1 MVPVNNVVFLVAAC
15 AGETESLSLKAQ
27 QGLAAAWTGT
37 WEPGFGADQSE
48 LEVRGLTT
56 FVSGRYTR
64 PSLWVARLLEV
75 EG

>member
-48 LEVRGLTT
+48 LEVRRTLVTICY
-56 FVSGRYTR
+56 SGRQFVKKY
-64 PSLWVARLLEV
+64 
-75 EG
+75 